1 MASIRVVDDGS
12 TPRSW
17 GKASRPRS
25 SRANTMCIDTADDLA
40 RYWNKL
46 PPWKDGP
53 SSAKQSRKENKDV
66 RLILDAFVHK
76 PAKTK

>member
-12 TPRSW
+12 TPVV
-17 GKASRPRS
+17 GKGLEAPFKQGEYYVF
-25 SRANTMCIDTADDLA
+25 DTADDLA

-46 PPWKDGP
+46 PPGRR
-53 SSAKQSRKENKDV
+53 AELGKQSRKENKDV

-76 PAKTK
+76 PAKMK

>member
-1 MASIRVVDDGS
+1 MAQIRVADDGS
-12 TPRSW
+12 VPVV
-17 GKASRPRS
+17 GKGLEAPFKQGEYYVF
-25 SRANTMCIDTADDLA
+25 DTADDLA

-46 PPWKDGP
+46 PPGRR
-53 SSAKQSRKENKDV
+53 AELGKQSRKENKDV

>member
-12 TPRSW
+12 TPVV
-17 GKASRPRS
+17 GKGLEAPFKQGEYYVF
-25 SRANTMCIDTADDLA
+25 DTADDLA

-46 PPWKDGP
+46 PPGRR
-53 SSAKQSRKENKDV
+53 AELGKQSRKENKDV

>member
-12 TPRSW
+12 APVV
-17 GKASRPRS
+17 GKGLEAPFKQGEYYVF
-25 SRANTMCIDTADDLA
+25 DTADDLA

-46 PPWKDGP
+46 PPGRR
-53 SSAKQSRKENKDV
+53 AELGKQSRKENKDV

-76 PAKTK
+76 PAKMK